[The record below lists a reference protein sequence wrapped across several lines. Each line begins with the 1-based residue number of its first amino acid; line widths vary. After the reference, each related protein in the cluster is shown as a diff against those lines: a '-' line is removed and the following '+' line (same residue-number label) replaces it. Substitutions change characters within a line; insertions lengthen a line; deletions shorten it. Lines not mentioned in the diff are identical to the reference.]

1 MAMMWSLQRS
11 QDSLQFLL
19 GWKSVCLHI
28 KPFFVLTDIQPN
40 QVSALILHPINREV
54 QALWSQSYDTGSY
67 VTRYS
72 VPDTS
77 ERDGHGVCW
86 MSTGSRKNT
95 HIVKYIYHNVRVFA
109 SYTWYYIYT
118 SYLYY
123 RYSSEGG

>member
-67 VTRYS
+67 VVPGRQQFLVVPCNAVVLGYDRPDIHTYAS
-72 VPDTS
+72 CPDTLIM
-77 ERDGHGVCW
+77 VY
-86 MSTGSRKNT
+86 TT
-95 HIVKYIYHNVRVFA
+95 H
-109 SYTWYYIYT
+109 
-118 SYLYY
+118 
-123 RYSSEGG
+123 